1 MQSVNY
7 RELLQSIHGDSVDK
21 WFESVEEIEMS
32 GDTIMEFIER
42 EVYQDMYSMKWKFK
56 SKEFKRKGQ
65 AETAAAKYFRELEK
79 ET

>member
-1 MQSVNY
+1 MQNIDY
-7 RELLQSIHGDSVDK
+7 RQMLREIHGDTIT
-21 WFESVEEIEMS
+21 WFESVEEAEM
-32 GDTIMEFIER
+32 GGATIMEFIER